1 MARTLGGIGQY
12 LSGNIEGLVFV
23 RRKGVTYMRAMPRKR
38 KAGEWSEKQKEAR
51 NGFAAVIKYA
61 RLQKKYVIKPIW
73 NKAVKNMTMS
83 GWNLFVKS
91 NRAAFNSLGQLS
103 DHRKLHF
110 STGHLPL
117 PNELTAAVDTENP
130 SQIAV
135 SWIDQM
141 AGTEYGYDSLMAVIF
156 IDGTNKVVNTGA
168 KRWDCKATIENP
180 TPEAEVVYL
189 YLFFWNERHDSYS
202 QDEVFAIKHS

>member
-1 MARTLGGIGQY
+1 MAKTLGGIGQF
-12 LSGNIEGLVFV
+12 LSGSIEGLVFV
-23 RRKGVTYMRAMPRKR
+23 RRKGETYLRAMPRKR

-61 RLQKKYVIKPIW
+61 RLQKKHVIVPIW
-73 NKAVKNMTMS
+73 NKAVKNLTMS

-91 NRAAFNSLGQLS
+91 NRAAFDSLGQLN
-103 DHRKLHF
+103 DPKKLHF

-117 PNELTAAVDTENP
+117 PYELKAATDPENP

-135 SWIDQM
+135 CWTDQM
-141 AGTEYGYDSLMAVIF
+141 VDTEYAVDYLMAVIYK
-156 IDGTNKVVNTGA
+156 DGVNKVVNTGA
-168 KRWDCKATIENP
+168 KRWDCKATIVNP

>member
-1 MARTLGGIGQY
+1 MAKTLGGIGQF

-61 RLQKKYVIKPIW
+61 RLQKKYVIVPIW
-73 NKAVKNMTMS
+73 NKAVQNLTMS

-91 NRAAFNSLGQLS
+91 NRAAFDSLGQLS
-103 DHRKLHF
+103 DFRKLHF

-117 PNELTAAVDTENP
+117 PEKIKAATDAGNP

-135 SWIDQM
+135 SWTNQLV
-141 AGTEYGYDSLMAVIF
+141 GTEYGYDSLMAVIY
-156 IDGTNKVVNTGA
+156 K
-168 KRWDCKATIENP
+168 
-180 TPEAEVVYL
+180 
-189 YLFFWNERHDSYS
+189 
-202 QDEVFAIKHS
+202 